1 MLSRR
6 LFLVSML
13 AGAGAA
19 CVRPTEREAPSPPS
33 PSSDDTAA
41 WHDQATSLLADTL
54 AALRVC
60 DAYAAY
66 RLSANARGSAE
77 PIWDPPTSSQ
87 WTATQQQASGL
98 RERADQLFQ
107 TIANARVDA
116 SVWRERRAQAAGAHD
131 LIDATDALRAYIDRA
146 NHFSPDGDGSGGLDL
161 LKTAW
166 SHWDAAAQP
175 WGLDRTEHITCDQA
189 PA

>member
-1 MLSRR
+1 VL
-6 LFLVSML
+6 
-13 AGAGAA
+13 G
-19 CVRPTEREAPSPPS
+19 
-33 PSSDDTAA
+33 
-41 WHDQATSLLADTL
+41 DTL

-87 WTATQQQASGL
+87 WAATQQIASQL
-98 RERADQLFQ
+98 RDRADQLFQ

-116 SVWRERRAQAAGAHD
+116 SVWRERRAQAAGAHA
-131 LIDATDALRAYIDRA
+131 LTEAADALRGYIERA
-146 NHFSPDGDGSGGLDL
+146 NHFAPDGDGSGGLDL

-166 SHWDAAAQP
+166 SRWDTAAQA
-175 WGLDRTEHITCDQA
+175 WGVDRTEHIGC
-189 PA
+189 P